1 MEEPQSAAATK
12 SEPSIGTEG
21 RTLDRLVSPFL
32 EVVVG
37 AAENTRRVHAAVVVG
52 LCRANKS
59 ESELESAI
67 GNALDEYCE
76 TIRNGPEELTDTEVE
91 GLRFATAIRTEI
103 NGGPPAGKE

>member
-1 MEEPQSAAATK
+1 M
-12 SEPSIGTEG
+12 
-21 RTLDRLVSPFL
+21 
-32 EVVVG
+32 G

-91 GLRFATAIRTEI
+91 GLRFVTAVRTEI
-103 NGGPPAGKE
+103 NGGPADGKEQ